1 MTKLVIVVNGHP
13 RSGKDTAV
21 EFMMNALNDQ
31 DILAWAMSSI
41 DPVRELL
48 APVTDFKAKTEEERN
63 LLAVVGRAVEEFSSW
78 RTRQVLEF
86 SRACFEASGLSN
98 AVVFVHMR
106 EPDLIAKLQGM
117 LARDIPDAGFLT
129 IFVDK
134 PDAAP
139 VKSNAADAGV
149 ADMNYNRCLFNG
161 GTLEDLRYAATVMA
175 GELFLK
181 AAA

>member
-1 MTKLVIVVNGHP
+1 MSKLVIVINGHP

-21 EFMMNALNDQ
+21 EFMISALLDQ
-31 DILAWAMSSI
+31 DIFAWTMSSI

-48 APVTDFKAKTEEERN
+48 APVSDLRAKTEADRK
-63 LLAVVGRAVEEFSSW
+63 LMADVGRAVEEHSNW
-78 RTRQVLEF
+78 RTRQVVKFARERF
-86 SRACFEASGLSN
+86 YDVGAEQ

-106 EPDLIAKLQGM
+106 EPDLIAKLQSM
-117 LARDIPDAGFLT
+117 LAKDIPDAGFLT

-139 VKSNAADAGV
+139 VTSNAADAGV

>member
-1 MTKLVIVVNGHP
+1 MSKLVVVINGHP

-21 EFMMNALNDQ
+21 EFMMSALNDL
-31 DILAWAMSSI
+31 DIFAWAMSSI
-41 DPVRELL
+41 DPVKELL
-48 APVTDFKAKTEEERN
+48 LPVTDGSAKTEQDRK
-63 LLAVVGRAVEEFSSW
+63 LWAVVGRAVEEHSSW
-78 RTRQVLEF
+78 RTSQVVQYAAGRF
-86 SRACFEASGLSN
+86 RDAGVSD

-117 LARDIPDAGFLT
+117 LAQHMPEAGFMT

-134 PDAAP
+134 PDAKP
-139 VKSNAADAGV
+139 VTSNAADAGV
-149 ADMNYNRCLFNG
+149 EDMTYNRCLFNA
-161 GTLEDLRYAATVMA
+161 GTLDDLRRAAAVMA